1 MDWLAKINEAVV
13 KGKKHEIR
21 GMAGEALEAGI
32 SPESLVDDAIIPA
45 MNRVSDMW
53 RAGEYFVPEVMR
65 AASTMQSAMDTL
77 RPHLVKGGTG
87 QGIRVAVGTVKGDLH
102 DVGKNLVA
110 IMLEGAGFEIENMG
124 VDLAPERFV
133 QAARDGARI
142 VGMSSLLTTSMGGM
156 RDVVALF
163 EQDGLRDAVTLI
175 VGGAPVTEK
184 FAQEIGADVY
194 AEDAAHAVQI
204 LNNMFK

>member
-1 MDWLAKINEAVV
+1 
-13 KGKKHEIR
+13 
-21 GMAGEALEAGI
+21 
-32 SPESLVDDAIIPA
+32 
-45 MNRVSDMW
+45 MNRVSDLW

-65 AASTMQSAMDTL
+65 AASTMQSAMDAL

-87 QGIRVAVGTVKGDLH
+87 KGIKLAVGTVKGDLH

-124 VDLAPERFV
+124 VDLPPERFV
-133 QAARDGARI
+133 QAAQDGARI

-156 RDVVALF
+156 KDVIDLF
-163 EQDGLRDAVTLI
+163 DREGLRDSVTLI
-175 VGGAPVTEK
+175 VGGAPVTKK
-184 FAQEIGADVY
+184 FAQEIGADLY

-204 LNNMFK
+204 LNSMFE